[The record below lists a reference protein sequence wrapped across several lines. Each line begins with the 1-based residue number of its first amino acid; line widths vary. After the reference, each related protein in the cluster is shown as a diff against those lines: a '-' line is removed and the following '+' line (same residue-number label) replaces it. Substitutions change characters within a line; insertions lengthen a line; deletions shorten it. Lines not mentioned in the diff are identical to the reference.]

1 MKIITKSKAK
11 GISQVRQALLKEIK
25 QLKSSAD
32 KKLLAELER
41 LEKMI
46 RG

>member
-1 MKIITKSKAK
+1 MKITTKIKER
-11 GISQVRQALLKEIK
+11 GINQVRQALLKEIK